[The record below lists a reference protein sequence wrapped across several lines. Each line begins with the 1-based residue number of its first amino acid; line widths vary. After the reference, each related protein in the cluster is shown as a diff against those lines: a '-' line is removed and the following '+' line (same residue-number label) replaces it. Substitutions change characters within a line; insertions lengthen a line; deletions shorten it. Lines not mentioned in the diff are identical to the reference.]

1 MRLFIGIDLNPE
13 VKDYLYNIEKTIGNT
28 QAKISWVAK
37 KNLHITLKFLG
48 EINEDKI
55 EELKER
61 LKKIKFSKF
70 KLKLDSFG
78 VFPDEKYIRVIWV
91 GVKPVD
97 KLNELQ
103 RKVDEE
109 TIDLSKEKMEF
120 IGHLSLGRVKS
131 IKNKEGLLKKIRD
144 IEIEKLEIE
153 VNEFKLFK
161 SVLSREGSKYFEIE
175 KYALAQ

>member
-1 MRLFIGIDLNPE
+1 MRLFIGIDLNDE
-13 VKDYLYNIEKTIGNT
+13 VRDYLYNIEKTIGNS
-28 QAKISWVAK
+28 QARVSWMVK

-48 EINEDKI
+48 EIGDSKV
-55 EELKER
+55 EELRER
-61 LKKIKFSKF
+61 LRKIKFSKF
-70 KLKLDSFG
+70 KLKLDRFG

-91 GVKPVD
+91 GVNPVD

-109 TIDLSKEKMEF
+109 TLDFSIEKMEF

-131 IKNKEGLLKKIRD
+131 IKNKEGLLREIKG
-144 IEIEKLEIE
+144 IEVQNLEID

-161 SVLSREGSKYFEIE
+161 SVLSKDGAKYFEIE
-175 KYALAQ
+175 KYELE